1 MLHVFFVADKYR
13 NLYCVVLCT
22 VHTLYLH
29 CLLLTVR
36 RVPTSYF
43 IYCIIYCTALYECT
57 YDYSGPPYM
66 YIHIVKYEHNL
77 YRDLFYLY
85 NKGVPIY
92 FLLIYLGVLCP
103 YLRESTMHLCC
114 IVKRAGTVYWEDNV
128 PGSLLPVSG
137 FHRCLFFKAA
147 EKGWGVVEIYLDN
160 KKLVLINII
169 FFYVC
174 LFLC

>member
-1 MLHVFFVADKYR
+1 M
-13 NLYCVVLCT
+13 
-22 VHTLYLH
+22 
-29 CLLLTVR
+29 
-36 RVPTSYF
+36 
-43 IYCIIYCTALYECT
+43 
-57 YDYSGPPYM
+57 
-66 YIHIVKYEHNL
+66 
-77 YRDLFYLY
+77 Y

-169 FFYVC
+169 FFKCVFIFVLKHIFFILHSTPKKIAECFSKKRIYWWKNCRKV
-174 LFLC
+174 LPGPDSYQNVSLM